1 MLATG
6 DSERVVEGHPEVRFR
21 AFNGEALSYKKKS
34 ALGVDERLST
44 LDAVPEY
51 SEGDWRTVAKQLKN
65 TVFEIGLDDVL
76 DDVLDAF
83 ALALTAYAPDEE
95 SPVAGGAT

>member
-1 MLATG
+1 MLAAG

-44 LDAVPEY
+44 LDTVPEY

-76 DDVLDAF
+76 DAF

-95 SPVAGGAT
+95 SPVTGGAT